1 MGWNTPIYLWVF
13 DFVPGFGFFQAP
25 ARLLIWYTVAMAV
38 LAGIGAQFFKLT
50 PGSRRGWQRLLVASL
65 GLISASLASNFLLPD
80 RSRTFL
86 VAIMMLG
93 LWLAVSA
100 ILLLRRPKPSLAGQ
114 TTSRR
119 DFKKEVV
126 WQWLVLTV
134 VAFDLL
140 WAAFPLNPTLP
151 DAIYTQPTASANFL
165 KTQPVASRYWVDEQ
179 FDYETKFERYF
190 RFSAFGP
197 SEMAYWQGLKETLIS
212 NLGVY
217 AALASANNYDP
228 LVVGRWQ
235 HLIDLLE
242 DADETERARLLA
254 LMNVGYFVDNPT
266 RSVGSKLYKNEI
278 MAIEQVPEQLPR
290 AYFVPQAYQAKN
302 EAEVIARL
310 TSPEF
315 DYRQEVIIME
325 ANLKIEAKA
334 ETETQETPGIVTVA
348 EQGTNQVALTVTA
361 PTSGFVVLT
370 DTFYP
375 GWQATVDGQ
384 PARIWPANLA
394 FRAVAVE
401 TGAHEIVFSY
411 RPRSFTIGLW
421 ISAATLVAIVALG
434 VFLMKKS
441 NL

>member
-1 MGWNTPIYLWVF
+1 
-13 DFVPGFGFFQAP
+13 
-25 ARLLIWYTVAMAV
+25 
-38 LAGIGAQFFKLT
+38 
-50 PGSRRGWQRLLVASL
+50 
-65 GLISASLASNFLLPD
+65 
-80 RSRTFL
+80 
-86 VAIMMLG
+86 
-93 LWLAVSA
+93 
-100 ILLLRRPKPSLAGQ
+100 
-114 TTSRR
+114 
-119 DFKKEVV
+119 
-126 WQWLVLTV
+126 
-134 VAFDLL
+134 
-140 WAAFPLNPTLP
+140 
-151 DAIYTQPTASANFL
+151 
-165 KTQPVASRYWVDEQ
+165 VDEQ
-179 FDYETKFERYF
+179 FDYETKFEHYF

-217 AALASANNYDP
+217 AALASANNFDP

-235 HLIDLLE
+235 QLINLLE
-242 DADETERARLLA
+242 DADETERVRLLA
-254 LMNVGYFVDNPT
+254 LMNVGYYIDNPT
-266 RSVGSKLYKNEI
+266 RSVGPKLHKNGV
-278 MAIEQVPEQLPR
+278 MTIEQVPEPLPR